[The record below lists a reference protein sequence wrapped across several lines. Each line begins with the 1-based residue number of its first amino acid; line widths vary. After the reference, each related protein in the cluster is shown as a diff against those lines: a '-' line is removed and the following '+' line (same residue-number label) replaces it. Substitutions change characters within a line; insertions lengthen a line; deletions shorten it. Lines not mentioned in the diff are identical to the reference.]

1 MSDNM
6 AEPTKRKLRL
16 DTDGTPCA
24 VCPKCH
30 KQIYNVILVDRE
42 YITYDVSPDL
52 DGYLEFE
59 ETDRDTDLDFDVMF
73 SCPECHEVI
82 ATSEDE
88 AEALFYEPEPE
99 QETAQE
105 KGLSPSQ

>member
-6 AEPTKRKLRL
+6 AEQTKRKLRL

-30 KQIYNVILVDRE
+30 KQIYNVVLTDRE
-42 YITYDVSPDL
+42 YTTFAVSPDIYGL
-52 DGYLEFE
+52 LISIPMG
-59 ETDRDTDLDFDVMF
+59 RDADLDFTPVIT
-73 SCPECHEVI
+73 CPECNEVI
-82 ATSEDE
+82 AKSEDE
-88 AEALFYEPEPE
+88 AEALFYEQEPE
-99 QETAQE
+99 QQAAQE